1 MNTVQNYQLSSVY
14 GNGELIGKA
23 FYGQI
28 CHCRPNFEIVSK
40 KDQDQDPLDIYEQY
54 AQIPSQPL
62 MFGKT
67 W

>member
-1 MNTVQNYQLSSVY
+1 MAKYAIVGQTLKLSV
-14 GNGELIGKA
+14 
-23 FYGQI
+23 
-28 CHCRPNFEIVSK
+28 K